1 MEYIPPG
8 AWNLDTQL
16 ESLLVWVKEIRSLSA
31 TRPLQTIVSRLR
43 EIQYRLDAL
52 ADPVEQDPEA
62 SDDEIEQSG
71 PSPFAASSHVTPIP
85 PPSAAPSIK
94 SKPKNER
101 GAVPT
106 LPAEMYPFS
115 EPPVE
120 LLPFLFCNRTDAL
133 SLSAKLVS
141 RVAPTV

>member
-16 ESLLVWVKEIRSLSA
+16 ESILVWVKEIRTLSP
-31 TRPLQTIVSRLR
+31 TRPLQNIVARLR
-43 EIQYRLDAL
+43 DIHYRLDAL
-52 ADPVEQDPEA
+52 ADPVEHDPEA
-62 SDDEIEQSG
+62 SDDEIELSG

-101 GAVPT
+101 GAVPI
-106 LPAEMYPFS
+106 LPAEVYPFS
-115 EPPVE
+115 EPPVNS
-120 LLPFLFCNRTDAL
+120 LIFLFIYLYLCPF
-133 SLSAKLVS
+133 S
-141 RVAPTV
+141 